1 MFLDRSFLK
10 SFKSGSNISYTSTA
24 LNVILIYM
32 ADNARRYL
40 SKLTN
45 VVRHSAMHSL
55 EFIRLQ
61 VFYKDFLVRLN
72 LEQFQQQAH
81 ELGRP
86 LIAIDTTN
94 ASEFDGSIYKTGS

>member
-1 MFLDRSFLK
+1 MVVRIGSLTESDLLMFLNRSFLK
-10 SFKSGSNISYTSTA
+10 SFKSGPNISYTSTA

-45 VVRHSAMHSL
+45 AVRHCAMHSL

-72 LEQFQQQAH
+72 LEQFQQQA
-81 ELGRP
+81 
-86 LIAIDTTN
+86 
-94 ASEFDGSIYKTGS
+94 